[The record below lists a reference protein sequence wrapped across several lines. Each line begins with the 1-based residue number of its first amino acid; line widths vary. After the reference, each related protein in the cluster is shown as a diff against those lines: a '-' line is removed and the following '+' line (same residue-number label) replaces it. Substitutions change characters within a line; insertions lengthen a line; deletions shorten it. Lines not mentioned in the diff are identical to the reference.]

1 MSIMSNRR
9 PIAIEPPPGD
19 KLSHQLVALYRTL
32 KGVRN
37 NEAVEFD
44 FSQLTWLYPM
54 LVLPIAAYENTTGS
68 THKLFP
74 DSMHNYAEVIQYPN
88 GVDSVSKLQ
97 QKRSYI
103 PIGVLNRSGGVGR
116 EKLESAFS
124 QLIINTIQAVPNSS
138 SAIHYPISELITN
151 IFDHSQSEQGW
162 IFAQWYPTKGFLD
175 LCIVD
180 HGRGLVATYKE
191 ELGISLRDEDAL
203 RRALRGVSTKKTKE
217 RGFGLRTSKDVV
229 CKALGGSF
237 VFLSGSAAI
246 VSDRQTDRIARLPDF
261 SWQGVIVAYRV
272 PKPVGP
278 VDIYSYLE

>member
-1 MSIMSNRR
+1 MSMMTRLKSVVVER
-9 PIAIEPPPGD
+9 PPGD
-19 KLSHQLVALYRTL
+19 DLSHQLVALYQTL
-32 KGVRN
+32 KGLQATEVVDFN
-37 NEAVEFD
+37 

-54 LVLPIAAYENTTGS
+54 LVLPIAAYETTTGS
-68 THKLFP
+68 THQQFP
-74 DSMHNYAEVIQYPN
+74 DAVTNYVNVIQYPT
-88 GVDSVSKLQ
+88 GVDSVDELQ
-97 QKRSYI
+97 HHRSYI
-103 PIGVLNRSGGVGR
+103 PVGVLKRSGGVGR

-124 QLIINTIQAVPNSS
+124 QLIIDTIQAVPHSS
-138 SAIHYPISELITN
+138 SAIHYPISELVTN
-151 IFDHSQSEQGW
+151 IFDHSQSDRGW

-180 HGRGLVATYKE
+180 RGRGLAATYKE
-191 ELGISLRDEDAL
+191 ELGMSLRDEDAL
-203 RRALRGVSTKKTKE
+203 RRALRGVSTKKMKE

-246 VSDRQTDRIARLPDF
+246 VSEGQTDRIARLPDF

-272 PKPVGP
+272 PKPTGP